1 MTPVSELVGDAS
13 ADRNEDHCQTQ
24 KTPSVEAKH
33 QNTVEYVHD
42 AQRFRFPP
50 TARSVLPAPLSE
62 IMYGV
67 FDELER
73 LGHDV
78 RSSINALK
86 HNIENPSVPYDASKR
101 LVLLRPAL
109 AAA

>member
-1 MTPVSELVGDAS
+1 
-13 ADRNEDHCQTQ
+13 
-24 KTPSVEAKH
+24 
-33 QNTVEYVHD
+33 
-42 AQRFRFPP
+42 
-50 TARSVLPAPLSE
+50 
-62 IMYGV
+62 MYGV

-101 LVLLRPAL
+101 LVLVRPAL
-109 AAA
+109 GLPPDS